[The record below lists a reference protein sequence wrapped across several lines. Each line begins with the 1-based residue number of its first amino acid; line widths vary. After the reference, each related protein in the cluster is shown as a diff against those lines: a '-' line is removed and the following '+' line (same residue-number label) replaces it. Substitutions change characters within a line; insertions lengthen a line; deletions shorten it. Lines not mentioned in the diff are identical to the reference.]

1 LRSADAL
8 VSKAQKVD
16 NGTGAFAPLFAVE
29 LGAITISSGIKLRAA
44 MALAVI
50 ADVAQMALFPLFIEG
65 AASPVDDVVDLAM
78 AGILSYLLGWHWE
91 FAPSFVGK
99 LVPGVDFV
107 PLWTLAVANVWRKA
121 KRIDQ
126 PERPAQERPGPI
138 IEGEPVRKKQRTR

>member
-1 LRSADAL
+1 
-8 VSKAQKVD
+8 
-16 NGTGAFAPLFAVE
+16 
-29 LGAITISSGIKLRAA
+29 

-65 AASPVDDVVDLAM
+65 AASPVDDVFDLAM

-107 PLWTLAVANVWRKA
+107 PLWTLAVANVWRKT
-121 KRIDQ
+121 KRIDE
-126 PERPAQERPGPI
+126 PESPGHERPGPI
-138 IEGEPVRKKQRTR
+138 IEGEPVRKK